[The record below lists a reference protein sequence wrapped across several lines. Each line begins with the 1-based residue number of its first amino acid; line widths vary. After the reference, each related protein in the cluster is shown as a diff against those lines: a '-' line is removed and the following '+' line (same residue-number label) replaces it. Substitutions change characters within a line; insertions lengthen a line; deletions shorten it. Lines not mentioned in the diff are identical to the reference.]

1 MFSSVLL
8 CCCFLYPLEFFSKP
22 ICNYNYCGSGIICLL
37 RTTLF
42 SASNFPEV
50 QLLTCL
56 CRNLPIGS
64 HHKLKGFKVFHWAHL
79 WPQETITLLPFKSY
93 TRKDSVK
100 LLLLSFC
107 NKEVYWWYSS
117 KKDCGIRW
125 QGKRKEEMVIRGQR
139 EQSPMGTLSTFCLHA
154 NGMLNRWQEWTGS
167 KIRNIGEVVI
177 TELVETWGDTGLRVE
192 CLDVVCGCCAQRS
205 SRLFRS

>member
-1 MFSSVLL
+1 MDLPILSAFQYSLALSTLQLFQPWYSERQEGETQQACQWRFSDWCFKLWCSMFSSVLL

-50 QLLTCL
+50 QPLTCL

-64 HHKLKGFKVFHWAHL
+64 HHKLKDFKVFHWVHL

-117 KKDCGIRW
+117 KKDCGIRR
-125 QGKRKEEMVIRGQR
+125 QGKRKKEMVIRGQR
-139 EQSPMGTLSTFCLHA
+139 AKS
-154 NGMLNRWQEWTGS
+154 NGN
-167 KIRNIGEVVI
+167 
-177 TELVETWGDTGLRVE
+177 LVHL
-192 CLDVVCGCCAQRS
+192 
-205 SRLFRS
+205 LFTC